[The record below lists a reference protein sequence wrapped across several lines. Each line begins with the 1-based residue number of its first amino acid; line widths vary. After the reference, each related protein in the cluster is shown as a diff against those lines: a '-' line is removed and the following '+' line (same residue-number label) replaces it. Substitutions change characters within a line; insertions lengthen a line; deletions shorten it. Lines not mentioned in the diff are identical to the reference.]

1 VGLRILY
8 LTELASAFNK
18 EAFRGMKLAGQL
30 PGDGE
35 LLVRHWLA
43 DSRDEAIA
51 RNPGLAA
58 DATDR
63 AEFEAFAPDVVFL
76 EGGLYWN
83 GEDWRIPPDLAVSF
97 VEDGGVFIAA
107 DVERHEMTAHYRSYV
122 GDLRFFGAFLDGLP
136 ESAVKVRYVRDD
148 VSNDGHP
155 VSVMCPWPQNDWGWA
170 KDAYQG
176 VDRVLA
182 MAPVALGPQG
192 QVLLWSAPTA
202 TVLSQDYIKDQ
213 GRTTPLATAARH
225 GLGYAA
231 VIAAA
236 VSFDMV
242 TDRNPANIH
251 WLCNLAAVLHE
262 RAALE
267 RGLRRGGQAAAR
279 ASARCPYGERT
290 ATELTT
296 LPESKFLEH
305 KQTFAFNIHTKQ
317 KDTKLSD
324 AVLDRICSFWN
335 TEGGTLL
342 IGVEDRTGRVVGI
355 GDDLKIFKDLDGL
368 VKSVSDKLHQDIGV
382 AAPSID
388 VRNEEACGET
398 VLRIDVPA
406 GDMPLFRRD
415 CFFVRVNNTT
425 QELKG
430 ESIQRYLNRRWP
442 A

>member
-1 VGLRILY
+1 
-8 LTELASAFNK
+8 
-18 EAFRGMKLAGQL
+18 MKLADQL

-35 LLVRHWLA
+35 LLVRHWLT

-51 RNPGLAA
+51 RKPGRSA

-76 EGGLYWN
+76 EGGLYTN
-83 GEDWRIPPDLAVSF
+83 GDDWRIPPDLAVSF

-107 DVERHEMTAHYRSYV
+107 DVERHEMSAHYSSYV
-122 GDLRFFGAFLDGLP
+122 GDLRFFGAFLDGFP
-136 ESAVKVRYVRDD
+136 ETAAQVRYVRDD

-155 VSVMCPWPQNDWGWA
+155 VSVMCPWPQNDWDWA

-182 MAPVALGPQG
+182 IAPVALGPQG

-202 TVLSQDYIKDQ
+202 TVLSQDYITDQ

-231 VIAAA
+231 VIAAS

-242 TDRNPANIH
+242 TDRNPANIR
-251 WLCNLAAVLHE
+251 WLCNLVGLLHE

-267 RGLRRGGQAAAR
+267 RRLRRGGRAVTR
-279 ASARCPYGERT
+279 ASARGPYGGQT
-290 ATELTT
+290 AAELAT

-305 KQTFAFNIHTKQ
+305 KQTFAFNTRTKQ
-317 KDTKLSD
+317 KDTALSD

-342 IGVEDRTGRVVGI
+342 VGVEDRTGRVVGI

-368 VKSVSDKLHQDIGV
+368 VKSVSDKLYQDIGA

-388 VRNEEACGET
+388 VRSEEACGET
-398 VLRIDVPA
+398 LLRIDVPA

-415 CFFVRVNNTT
+415 RFFVRVNNTT

-430 ESIQRYLNRRWP
+430 ESIQRYSRRHWP
-442 A
+442 V

>member
-1 VGLRILY
+1 LY
-8 LTELASAFNK
+8 T
-18 EAFRGMKLAGQL
+18 
-30 PGDGE
+30 
-35 LLVRHWLA
+35 
-43 DSRDEAIA
+43 
-51 RNPGLAA
+51 
-58 DATDR
+58 
-63 AEFEAFAPDVVFL
+63 
-76 EGGLYWN
+76 N

-107 DVERHEMTAHYRSYV
+107 DVERHEMSAHYSSYV
-122 GDLRFFGAFLDGLP
+122 GDLRFFGAFLDAFP
-136 ESAVKVRYVRDD
+136 ETAAHVRYVRDD

-155 VSVMCPWPQNDWGWA
+155 VSVLCPWPQNDWDWA

-202 TVLSQDYIKDQ
+202 TVLSQDYIADQ

-231 VIAAA
+231 VIAAS

-242 TDRNPANIH
+242 TDRNPANIR
-251 WLCNLAAVLHE
+251 WLCNLVALLHE
-262 RAALE
+262 RATLE
-267 RGLRRGGQAAAR
+267 RRLRHGGQGATR
-279 ASARCPYGERT
+279 ASARGPYGERT
-290 ATELTT
+290 AAELAT

-305 KQTFAFNIHTKQ
+305 KQTFAFNIRTKQ

-342 IGVEDRTGRVVGI
+342 VGVEDRTGRVVGI
-355 GDDLKIFKDLDGL
+355 DDDLKIFKDLDGL
-368 VKSVSDKLHQDIGV
+368 VKSVSDKLYQDID
-382 AAPSID
+382 AAARSID
-388 VRNEEACGET
+388 VRSEEACGET
-398 VLRIDVPA
+398 LLRIDVPA
-406 GDMPLFRRD
+406 GDTPLFRRD

-430 ESIQRYLNRRWP
+430 ESIQRYSRRRWP